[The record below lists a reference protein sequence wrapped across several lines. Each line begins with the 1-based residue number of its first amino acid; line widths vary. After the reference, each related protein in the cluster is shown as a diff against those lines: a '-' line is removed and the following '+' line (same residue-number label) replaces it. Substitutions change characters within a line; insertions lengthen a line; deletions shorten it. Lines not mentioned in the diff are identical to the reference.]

1 MNESK
6 FSDTNTL
13 PCQDLFCCKI
23 ACGLDYWWIL
33 HSLKKQPRK
42 ETENSPKVSF
52 YLFDCL
58 SRPMY
63 ACSLC
68 IFIYKLENHL
78 LDLMFDCQHLIT
90 VQS

>member
-42 ETENSPKVSF
+42 ETENSPTVCF

-58 SRPMY
+58 GLCMHV
-63 ACSLC
+63 C
-68 IFIYKLENHL
+68 IFICKLENHL
-78 LDLMFDCQHLIT
+78 LDLIFDCQHLIT